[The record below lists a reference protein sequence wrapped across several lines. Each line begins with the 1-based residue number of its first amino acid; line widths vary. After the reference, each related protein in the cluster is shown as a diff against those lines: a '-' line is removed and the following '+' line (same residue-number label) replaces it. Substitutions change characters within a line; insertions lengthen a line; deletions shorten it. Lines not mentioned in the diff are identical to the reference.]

1 MRFGIKDDFIELQGF
16 RRCEEQIKIFE
27 SLSQDKALH
36 FIDLFFADYVGKRSV
51 ARLRATIFNE
61 IIEHFLAHAPI
72 FRVTRVTVKI
82 ISRLNDFGTQMIT
95 SGHHAHRFVI
105 IESTYYLYRYTGDPE
120 Y

>member
-16 RRCEEQIKIFE
+16 RRREEQIKIFE
-27 SLSQDKALH
+27 SLGQDKALH
-36 FIDLFFADYVGKRSV
+36 FIDLSLADHVAERSV
-51 ARLRATIFNE
+51 TSLDAATFNE

-105 IESTYYLYRYTGDPE
+105 ASFRLYAVPVPDLE
-120 Y
+120 W

>member
-1 MRFGIKDDFIELQGF
+1 MRFGIKDYVIVLQGF
-16 RRCEEQIKIFE
+16 WRSEEQIKIFE

-51 ARLRATIFNE
+51 TSLRAAIFNE

-105 IESTYYLYRYTGDPE
+105 ESFRLDAVQVPHLER
-120 Y
+120 